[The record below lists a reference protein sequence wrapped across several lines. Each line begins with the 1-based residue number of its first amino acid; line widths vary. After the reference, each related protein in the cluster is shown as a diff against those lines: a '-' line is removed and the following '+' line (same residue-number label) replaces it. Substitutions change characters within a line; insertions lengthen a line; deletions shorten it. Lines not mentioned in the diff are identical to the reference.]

1 MPYWNL
7 HTAHAQHLLTQ
18 GKPEEFGIRD
28 ANAFLFGN
36 YVPDIYVGYM
46 VQHPSGILPYT
57 HTHLADP
64 HAIPVPREQEF
75 WDTYVEPTLDMPRDF
90 PIVPVPITV
99 DEAVEI
105 LIAGGNYLAPA
116 GKESHAAIQAALRA
130 PDYRASDVV
139 LGTWVH
145 LLCDACYN
153 EATHKWLEKYHVPA
167 GDETRIRKQGD
178 FELYGLTLPITLKC
192 EPTPELIAQAAAFP
206 QYAIA
211 EGDARAAVE
220 VANNIVDNNMANHI
234 ADTPN
239 YSLFTAEFFS
249 EIYERVNTTIET
261 RLRAYAQHLRR

>member
-7 HTAHAQHLLTQ
+7 HTAHAQHLLAQ

-36 YVPDIYVGYM
+36 YVPDVYVGYM
-46 VQHPSGILPYT
+46 VQNPSGILPYT
-57 HTHLADP
+57 YTHLADP
-64 HAIPVPREQEF
+64 HAIPIPREQEF
-75 WDTYVEPTLDMPRDF
+75 WDTYVEPKLPLPQDL

-105 LIAGGNYLAPA
+105 LVAGGHYLAPA
-116 GKESHAAIQAALRA
+116 GKAEHAAIQAKLSA

-153 EATHKWLEKYHVPA
+153 EATHKWLQKYNVPA

-178 FELYGLTLPITLKC
+178 FELYGLTLPITLMC
-192 EPTPELIAQAAAFP
+192 DVTPNLIEQAADFP
-206 QYAIA
+206 QYKIA
-211 EGDARAAVE
+211 ESDVRAGAE
-220 VANNIVDNNMANHI
+220 VANTIVANNMANLI
-234 ADTPN
+234 EGQPD
-239 YSLFTAEFFS
+239 YSLFTSEFFNDVY
-249 EIYERVNTTIET
+249 IQVNETIET
-261 RLRAYAQHLRR
+261 RLRAYAKRL